1 MNRKPNTTK
10 FFGVVYFLTWKFPD
24 LQYSAIAQVRYS
36 DCCQFCSP
44 FLAAIVRL
52 ITLSSTICQ
61 DEQAKIVLLPDNVQL
76 SAKSQRNFS
85 SNHISVPSFS
95 MVVNCGG
102 CGQWSWLKLQSLSSV
117 MFCWC
122 EDLYLQEFPLY
133 CRFCFWMA
141 SEVISQYLKIFLGG
155 HTPQTSG
162 LATLGP

>member
-1 MNRKPNTTK
+1 MDQMNRKPNTTK

-117 MFCWC
+117 MFCWYVKIC
-122 EDLYLQEFPLY
+122 TCKSFH
-133 CRFCFWMA
+133 CTVGFV
-141 SEVISQYLKIFLGG
+141 SEWPRKWSHSI
-155 HTPQTSG
+155 
-162 LATLGP
+162 